1 MRRREI
7 GRGRHARL
15 HASRVWWHGRRMS
28 LTAPVPRARQV
39 RGMLQRLPAG
49 ANEAPRMAALAAA
62 ARRLAGVAAAQ
73 RARAVPRPEPPQYGA
88 LLAAVCA
95 FAGAPAGSEGAAPA
109 AEPGGALGSVPRVL
123 ALLAALEARGFPRAH
138 AKGSRV

>member
-1 MRRREI
+1 
-7 GRGRHARL
+7 
-15 HASRVWWHGRRMS
+15 
-28 LTAPVPRARQV
+28 
-39 RGMLQRLPAG
+39 MLQRLPAG

-88 LLAAVCA
+88 LLAAVRA

-123 ALLAALEARGFPRAH
+123 ALLAALEARGLPRAR